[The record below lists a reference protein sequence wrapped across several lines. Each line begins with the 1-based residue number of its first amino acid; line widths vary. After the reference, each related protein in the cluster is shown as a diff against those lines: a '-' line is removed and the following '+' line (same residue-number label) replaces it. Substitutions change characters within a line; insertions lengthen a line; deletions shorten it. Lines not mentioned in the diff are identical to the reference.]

1 MSCGHSPPPPPPIA
15 GSEGMTMEILEAV
28 RSDFVTADLPE
39 DVREVIAMLSGR
51 ESTGNAVV
59 ERRQTPRHERQVRAA
74 MEIDDHIQRSRQ
86 TIYTRDVSSWG
97 VGFVC
102 RMPLPPGSN
111 AMLQID
117 GAHGRPLRVMCCVL
131 RCREVMPGWFEGAA
145 LFFREEPMLAATTPN
160 HRAN

>member
-1 MSCGHSPPPPPPIA
+1 
-15 GSEGMTMEILEAV
+15 MEILEAV
-28 RSDFVTADLPE
+28 RSDFVTAELPQ
-39 DVREVIAMLSGR
+39 DVRDVIEMLSGR
-51 ESTGNAVV
+51 DAATTSNAVV
-59 ERRQTPRHERQVRAA
+59 ERRQTPRLEHHVRAA
-74 MEIDDHIQRSRQ
+74 MEIDDQIQRSRL

-111 AMLQID
+111 AMMHID
-117 GAHGRPLRVMCCVL
+117 GGRGRPLRLMCCVL

-145 LFFREEPMLAATTPN
+145 LLFKEEPLLASSTPN

>member
-1 MSCGHSPPPPPPIA
+1 
-15 GSEGMTMEILEAV
+15 MEILEAV
-28 RSDFVTADLPE
+28 RSDFVTAELPE
-39 DVREVIAMLSGR
+39 DVREVMAMLGGR
-51 ESTGNAVV
+51 EPVTGSAVV
-59 ERRQTPRHERQVRAA
+59 ERRQSPRVEHQVRAA

-111 AMLQID
+111 AMLHID
-117 GAHGRPLRVMCCVL
+117 GARGRPLRLMCCVL

-145 LFFREEPMLAATTPN
+145 LLFKEEPMLAPITPN

>member
-1 MSCGHSPPPPPPIA
+1 
-15 GSEGMTMEILEAV
+15 MEILEAV
-28 RSDFVTADLPE
+28 RSDFVTAALPE
-39 DVREVIAMLSGR
+39 DVREVIEMLSGR
-51 ESTGNAVV
+51 DAASSSNPAVV
-59 ERRQTPRHERQVRAA
+59 ERRNSPREEHHVRAS
-74 MEIDDHIQRSRQ
+74 MEIDDHIQRSRL

-111 AMLQID
+111 AMLHID
-117 GAHGRPLRVMCCVL
+117 GARGRPLRVMCCVL

-145 LFFREEPMLAATTPN
+145 LLFKEEPLLAPSTPN

>member
-1 MSCGHSPPPPPPIA
+1 
-15 GSEGMTMEILEAV
+15 MEILEAV

-51 ESTGNAVV
+51 EPSRAVV
-59 ERRQTPRHERQVRAA
+59 ERRLTQRQEHHVRAA

-86 TIYTRDVSSWG
+86 PVYTRDVSSWG
-97 VGFVC
+97 VGFIC

-111 AMLQID
+111 AMLHID
-117 GAHGRPLRVMCCVL
+117 GAHGRPLRLMCCVL

-145 LFFREEPMLAATTPN
+145 LLFREEPMLASPTSN
-160 HRAN
+160 HRAS

>member
-1 MSCGHSPPPPPPIA
+1 
-15 GSEGMTMEILEAV
+15 MEILEAV
-28 RSDFVTADLPE
+28 RSDFVTAELPE
-39 DVREVIAMLSGR
+39 DVRDVIEMLSGR
-51 ESTGNAVV
+51 DAATTSNAVV
-59 ERRQTPRHERQVRAA
+59 ERRQTPRLEHHVRAA
-74 MEIDDHIQRSRQ
+74 MEIDDQIQRSRL

-111 AMLQID
+111 AMMHID
-117 GAHGRPLRVMCCVL
+117 GARGRPLRLMCCVL

-145 LFFREEPMLAATTPN
+145 LLFKEEPLLASSTPN